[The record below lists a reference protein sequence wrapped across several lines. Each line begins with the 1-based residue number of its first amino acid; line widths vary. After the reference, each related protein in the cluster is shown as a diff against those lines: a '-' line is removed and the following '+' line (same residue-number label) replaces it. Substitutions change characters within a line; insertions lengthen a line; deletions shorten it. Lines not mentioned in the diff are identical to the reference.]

1 MNTPVSTPVSI
12 SASTPVPAAPALQ
25 TRWAVRPA
33 APPAEVERLVRA
45 LSLPPVL
52 ASVLW
57 ARGVDIEALRPPLE
71 LTRIPEL
78 VTAAERIADA
88 LGQKKRILIHGDYD
102 ADGVSGTA
110 VLTLGLRAL
119 GGRVTPF
126 IPNRLKDGY
135 GVHPNRVTEHA
146 ANADL
151 FITVDCGISNRA
163 EVHALQ
169 AAGVEVIVTDHHHPG
184 QILPD
189 CLTVHPSLSPY
200 AQRGLPEL
208 TGAGVAYHLL
218 WALHEHLGLEAP
230 LEYSDLATLGTV
242 ADVAPLM
249 GENRAL
255 VNAGLAQLAVS
266 RWPGVRAMM
275 KRTLSHSKSVTARDV
290 AFVLAPR
297 LNAAGRL
304 GEADLGL
311 ELLITASERRALELA
326 SYLDARNVD
335 RRKVQDAMLTEALK
349 LVDPEAPALV
359 LEATGWH
366 PGVMGIVASKLLD
379 RFYKPVYIVANNK
392 GSVRSTPG
400 ISAVGGLEH
409 ARDLLERFGG
419 HSQAAGFTLRDGQL
433 AAFKERI
440 CEYAAQHPAPV
451 AELLADTLL
460 SPSEI
465 DADLY
470 SAVCGLEPYG
480 TGHPSPRFAL
490 TGPAEAVR
498 SMGGSNQHLSLTFG
512 GVRGV
517 AWGQGE
523 YADALRRAGRLGAVV
538 SLKENTWQNKT
549 SLEFVADDV
558 RAAEP
563 LGHDT
568 SSNTEANAEANAE
581 TNAEHPIFRGTA
593 PPDYAGDAVT
603 VQTLP
608 LETGDL
614 LELTRPLTAL
624 VRDGRALVF
633 DLSPKEL
640 AGLEGLELPPTLAE
654 VRKAFGA
661 LQRGLPVP
669 YTEAKTQLCLAVL
682 TELEL
687 LGPGGRTLKGQK
699 RDPYGSDTLVRGLME
714 RYKLT
719 GFLKAYRALEGAAFA
734 ETVWA
739 LFGAEA

>member
-1 MNTPVSTPVSI
+1 MSTLL
-12 SASTPVPAAPALQ
+12 PAAPALQ

-33 APPAEVERLVRA
+33 APPAEVERLVRE

-57 ARGVDIEALRPPLE
+57 ARGVDLDGLKPPLA

-88 LGQKKRILIHGDYD
+88 LGQNKRILIHGDYD
-102 ADGVSGTA
+102 ADGISGTA

-126 IPNRLKDGY
+126 VPNRLKDGY
-135 GVHPNRVTEHA
+135 GVHPDRVPEHA
-146 ANADL
+146 AAADL

-200 AQRGLPEL
+200 AQKGLPEL

-218 WALHEHLGLEAP
+218 WALHERLGLEP
-230 LEYSDLATLGTV
+230 PTEYSDLATLGTV

-255 VNAGLAQLAVS
+255 VNAGLTQLAVS

-275 KRTLSHSKSVTARDV
+275 KRTLSHSKGVTARDV

-311 ELLITASERRALELA
+311 ELLTTASERRALELA

-335 RRKVQDAMLTEALK
+335 RRKVQDAMLEEALA
-349 LVDPEAPALV
+349 LVDPAAPALV

-366 PGVMGIVASKLLD
+366 PGVMGIVASKLLE

-419 HSQAAGFTLRDGQL
+419 HSQAAGFTLKDGQL
-433 AAFKERI
+433 GAFRERI

-460 SPSEI
+460 SPNEI

-470 SAVCGLEPYG
+470 RAVCGLEPYG

-490 TGPAEAVR
+490 TGPAETVR
-498 SMGGSNQHLSLTFG
+498 SMGSGGKHLTLTFG

-523 YADALRRAGRLGAVV
+523 HADALRRAGRLGAVV

-549 SLEFVADDV
+549 ALEFVADEV

-563 LGHDT
+563 LEHDT
-568 SSNTEANAEANAE
+568 TAVTKHS
-581 TNAEHPIFRGTA
+581 IFRGEV
-593 PPDYAGDAVT
+593 PPNFTGDTVT

-608 LETGDL
+608 LDPKNL
-614 LELTRPLTAL
+614 LELTLPLRTL
-624 VRDGRALVF
+624 VQENKAVVF
-633 DLSPKEL
+633 DLSPEEL
-640 AGLEGLELPPTLAE
+640 SRLGGLELPPTLAE
-654 VRKAFGA
+654 VRTAFSA

-669 YTEAKTQLCLAVL
+669 YADAKTQLCLAVL
-682 TELEL
+682 RELEL
-687 LGPGGRTLKGQK
+687 LAPDNRVLRGQK

-719 GFLKAYRALEGAAFA
+719 GLLKAYHALGDAAFA
-734 ETVWA
+734 ETAWA
-739 LFGAEA
+739 LFGAEG

>member
-1 MNTPVSTPVSI
+1 MSTPVSI
-12 SASTPVPAAPALQ
+12 PVSTSVPAALALQ

-57 ARGVDIEALRPPLE
+57 ARGVDLDGLRPPLE

-78 VTAAERIADA
+78 ITAAERIADA
-88 LGQKKRILIHGDYD
+88 LENGKRILIHGDYD
-102 ADGVSGTA
+102 ADGISGTA

-126 IPNRLKDGY
+126 VPNRLKDGY
-135 GVHPNRVTEHA
+135 GVHPNRVAEHA
-146 ANADL
+146 ASADL
-151 FITVDCGISNRA
+151 FITVDCGVSNRA

-230 LEYSDLATLGTV
+230 TEYSDLATLGTV

-275 KRTLSHSKSVTARDV
+275 KRTLSHSKAVTARDV

-311 ELLITASERRALELA
+311 ELLTTASERRALELA

-335 RRKVQDAMLTEALK
+335 RRKVQDAMLTEALE
-349 LVDPEAPALV
+349 LVDPTAPALV

-379 RFYKPVYIVANNK
+379 RFYKPVYIVANHK

-419 HSQAAGFTLRDGQL
+419 HSQAAGFTLKDGQL
-433 AAFKERI
+433 GAFKERI

-460 SPSEI
+460 SPGEI

-498 SMGGSNQHLSLTFG
+498 SMGGGNQHLSLTFG

-523 YADALRRAGRLGAVV
+523 HADALRRAGQLGAVV

-549 SLEFVADDV
+549 SLEFVADEV
-558 RAAEP
+558 RVAEL

-568 SSNTEANAEANAE
+568 AHDTAHDASSE
-581 TNAEHPIFRGTA
+581 TDAEHPIFRGEA
-593 PPDYAGDAVT
+593 PSDYAGDAVT

-608 LETGDL
+608 LGTDNL
-614 LELTRPLTAL
+614 LELTRPLQTL
-624 VRDGRALVF
+624 VQENKAVVF
-633 DLSPKEL
+633 NLSPQEL
-640 AGLEGLELPPTLAE
+640 SRLDGLELPPTLAE
-654 VRKAFGA
+654 VRTAFSA

-669 YTEAKTQLCLAVL
+669 YSGAKTQLCLTVL

-687 LGPGGRTLKGQK
+687 LAPDGRVLRGQK

-714 RYKLT
+714 RYKLS

-734 ETVWA
+734 ETVWR

>member
-1 MNTPVSTPVSI
+1 MSTLSRAPSP
-12 SASTPVPAAPALQ
+12 TPALK
-25 TRWAVRPA
+25 TRWAVRPT
-33 APPAEVERLVRA
+33 APPAEVERLVRE

-57 ARGVDIEALRPPLE
+57 ARGVDVEALRPPLA

-78 VTAAERIADA
+78 VTAAERLAAA
-88 LGQKKRILIHGDYD
+88 LEQKKRILIHGDYD
-102 ADGVSGTA
+102 ADGISGTA

-126 IPNRLKDGY
+126 VPNRLRDGY
-135 GVHPNRVTEHA
+135 GVHPNRVAEHA
-146 ANADL
+146 ASADL
-151 FITVDCGISNRA
+151 FVTVDCGISNRA

-184 QILPD
+184 QALPD
-189 CLTVHPSLSPY
+189 CLTVHPALSPY

-218 WALHEHLGLEAP
+218 WALHDHLGLEP
-230 LEYSDLATLGTV
+230 PTEYSDLATLGTV

-255 VNAGLAQLAVS
+255 VNAGLAQLARS

-275 KRTLSHSKSVTARDV
+275 KRTLSHSESVTARDV
-290 AFVLAPR
+290 AFILAPR

-311 ELLITASERRALELA
+311 ELLTTASERRALELA

-335 RRKVQDAMLTEALK
+335 RRKVQDAMLAEALE

-366 PGVMGIVASKLLD
+366 PGVMGIVASKLLE
-379 RFYKPVYIVANNK
+379 RFYKPVYIVANGK

-419 HSQAAGFTLRDGQL
+419 HSQAAGFTLREGQL
-433 AAFKERI
+433 PAFRERI
-440 CEYAAQHPAPV
+440 CDYAARHPAPV

-460 SPSEI
+460 SPNEI

-470 SAVCGLEPYG
+470 GAVCGLEPYG

-490 TGPAEAVR
+490 TGLPEVVR
-498 SMGGSNQHLSLTFG
+498 SMGGGDKHLTLTLG

-517 AWGQGE
+517 AWGRGE
-523 YADALRRAGRLGAVV
+523 AADGLRRAGRLDAVV
-538 SLKENTWQNKT
+538 SLKENTWQHKT
-549 SLEFVADDV
+549 ALEFVADDV
-558 RAAEP
+558 RAAEA
-563 LGHDT
+563 LGHGT
-568 SSNTEANAEANAE
+568 PPPTERL
-581 TNAEHPIFRGTA
+581 IFRGEV
-593 PPDYAGDAVT
+593 PPQVAGDAVT
-603 VQTLP
+603 VDALP
-608 LETGDL
+608 LGTGDL
-614 LELTRPLTAL
+614 LELTRPLETL
-624 VRDGRALVF
+624 VRGGGVLAF
-633 DLSPKEL
+633 NLSAREL
-640 AGLEGLELPPTLAE
+640 SRLEGLELPPTLAE
-654 VRKAFGA
+654 VRAAFSA

-669 YTEAKTQLCLAVL
+669 YTDAKTRLCLGVL

-687 LGPGGRTLKGQK
+687 LGPDGRVLRGQK

-714 RYKLT
+714 RYKVT
-719 GFLKAYRALEGAAFA
+719 GFLKAYRALDDAAFA

-739 LFGAEA
+739 LFGAD